1 MPPHLGTQL
10 VFTVK
15 PGDAVTVHGLRARAI
30 PMVQAL
36 SVTNDAT
43 GNTVI
48 DNGPGG
54 PPRPGGAKQMLT
66 AQGHI
71 KAQLHG
77 PEGDLN
83 GALLEDGTIVRLPPP
98 EARRLAADLTPGAP
112 LCVEGDGFTGP
123 LGRVIEASSIGPNQ
137 NQLAQIAA
145 PPPPLGPRFRP
156 SPPPRTWPV
165 SSAPCASRPSPGISE
180 VSQSERTEMMQVL
193 HRKNHPC
200 APAGG
205 WTESTS

>member
-1 MPPHLGTQL
+1 MDP
-10 VFTVK
+10 
-15 PGDAVTVHGLRARAI
+15 AVLRVREAPSRCC
-30 PMVQAL
+30 
-36 SVTNDAT
+36 
-43 GNTVI
+43 
-48 DNGPGG
+48 
-54 PPRPGGAKQMLT
+54 T

-145 PPPPLGPRFRP
+145 PPPPLEPALPSAAASAGLASFLRP
-156 SPPPRTWPV
+156 LRRPAEPP
-165 SSAPCASRPSPGISE
+165 G
-180 VSQSERTEMMQVL
+180 
-193 HRKNHPC
+193 
-200 APAGG
+200 
-205 WTESTS
+205 